1 MMNENDG
8 RAKLSYT
15 APEIES
21 LGTIAEIT
29 ASGYGGSTYDG
40 SGYSSSQGGPGGGS
54 HGS

>member
-1 MMNENDG
+1 VDQSHVG
-8 RAKLSYT
+8 AKLTYS

-29 ASGYGGSTYDG
+29 A
-40 SGYSSSQGGPGGGS
+40 GGPGNQLDGAGYGASQGSPGGS

>member
-1 MMNENDG
+1 MDQSNFG
-8 RAKLSYT
+8 AKLSYK

-29 ASGYGGSTYDG
+29 ASGGGDGSFDG
-40 SGYSSSQGGPGGGS
+40 SGYTGSSSSPGGT

>member
-1 MMNENDG
+1 MDHSHEAG
-8 RAKLSYT
+8 KLTYK

-29 ASGYGGSTYDG
+29 ASGGGSEGAFDG
-40 SGYSSSQGGPGGGS
+40 SGYTSSSSPGGP

>member
-1 MMNENDG
+1 MNESHG
-8 RAKLSYT
+8 EPKLTYT

-29 ASGYGGSTYDG
+29 ASGHGSDGSFDG
-40 SGYSSSQGGPGGGS
+40 SGYTSSSSPGGP

>member
-1 MMNENDG
+1 MDESRV
-8 RAKLSYT
+8 RAKLAYS

-29 ASGYGGSTYDG
+29 AAGAGGESFDG
-40 SGYSSSQGGPGGGS
+40 SGYTGSHGGPGGGS